1 MQGSKYYNFERI
13 GKRRRPEHGG
23 KSYGRGCQGK
33 HRFGSEYDAGKRAKT
48 IEIGGGPAMRA
59 YLCPHC
65 GGYHLTSRP

>member
-1 MQGSKYYNFERI
+1 MHGSKHSNFERI

-33 HRFGSEYDAGKRAKT
+33 HRFNSEHDAGKRAKV
-48 IEIGGGPAMRA
+48 IEGTGTRMRA

-65 GGYHLTSRP
+65 GGWHLTSRA